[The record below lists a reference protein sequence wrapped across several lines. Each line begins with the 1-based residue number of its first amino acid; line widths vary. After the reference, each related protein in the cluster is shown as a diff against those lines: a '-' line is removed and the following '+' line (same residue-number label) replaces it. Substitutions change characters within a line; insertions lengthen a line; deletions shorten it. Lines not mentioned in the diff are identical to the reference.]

1 MILQKTIGWLIELPA
16 ALLNHLQDLLSL
28 FVRLYVGWQ
37 FFHAG
42 WLKLNSWDSTLYLF
56 QHEYRV
62 PVIAPGLAAVLGTA
76 GELVFPVLL
85 WIGLTSHLAGIG
97 LQFVNVMAVVSYAH
111 VIFNPEFGT
120 SAIADHYLWGLMIMM
135 VIVYG
140 PGRLSVDELLTR
152 FKPSN
157 AAVVSRDGAV
167 AGGA

>member
-1 MILQKTIGWLIELPA
+1 MILQKAIGWLIELPA
-16 ALLNHLQDLLSL
+16 TLLNHLQDLLSL

-42 WLKLNSWDSTLYLF
+42 WLKVNSWDSTLFLF
-56 QHEYRV
+56 QYEYRV
-62 PVIAPGLAAVLGTA
+62 PVLPPGLAAVLGTV
-76 GELVFPVLL
+76 GELLFPVLL
-85 WIGLTSHLAGIG
+85 WIGLTSRLAGVG

-120 SAIADHYLWGLMIMM
+120 SAIVDHYLWGLMILM

-152 FKPSN
+152 FKSSN
-157 AAVVSRDGAV
+157 AGVASSGRAAASGA
-167 AGGA
+167 